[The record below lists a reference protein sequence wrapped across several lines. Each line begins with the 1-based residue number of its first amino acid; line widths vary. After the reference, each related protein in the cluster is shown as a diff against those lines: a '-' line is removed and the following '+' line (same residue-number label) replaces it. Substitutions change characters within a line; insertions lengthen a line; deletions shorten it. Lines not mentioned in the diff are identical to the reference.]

1 MLLLPQSAKQD
12 SINATGKCSVPA
24 MPTHM
29 RTHTCTNTHT
39 HMHNISPLCIIWL
52 PVLQGKAGLIEVIS
66 IRVWVDWSGNKDQG
80 PFVHICMYV
89 YMHVCVCVG
98 DWVLLRLYH
107 FSPSHSIWSLC
118 IICFYYYK
126 KEAHRACLVVPLWG
140 APDSPTP
147 LSMLPNH
154 CSYMSNGYKMSKA
167 QWPIMKRRSGIW
179 GNNICRRG

>member
-1 MLLLPQSAKQD
+1 MYVCLCVNKCVPVNE
-12 SINATGKCSVPA
+12 SILCSSFPSQPNRIQLTQLGRA
-24 MPTHM
+24 LFQPCPHTCAHT
-29 RTHTCTNTHT
+29 RAHTHT
-39 HMHNISPLCIIWL
+39 HNISPLCIIWL
-52 PVLQGKAGLIEVIS
+52 PMLQGKAGLIEVIS

-89 YMHVCVCVG
+89 YMYVCVCVG

-140 APDSPTP
+140 APR
-147 LSMLPNH
+147 LSNTLKHAP
-154 CSYMSNGYKMSKA
+154 
-167 QWPIMKRRSGIW
+167 
-179 GNNICRRG
+179 